1 MPLDV
6 LNQELGLLRVE
17 RNALARSAG
26 SRGTPRPVNVGLSFL
41 RRLKLDYEV
50 YVRDIEPPRSNVG
63 RDQHLELVLLEP
75 LHRDLTLVL
84 RNVAMHD
91 FDVLLNLVR
100 EDERIGVGL
109 GLGED
114 DGFAFATVA
123 NKDISKGRQSVL
135 ERTRNSQVL
144 DRASSFVLEVLTE
157 IDYPQI
163 SLHVLRRNISHP
175 PRNCRGE
182 QADLEVSRALAP
194 DRLQD
199 LVYIFLKAELEH
211 LISFIEHHG
220 LDVGEVDV
228 SPLNVVEDTTRSS
241 DEEVDTTA
249 QLACLVLHGDATVDS
264 QSVEFV
270 LGVLQP

>member
-1 MPLDV
+1 M
-6 LNQELGLLRVE
+6 
-17 RNALARSAG
+17 
-26 SRGTPRPVNVGLSFL
+26 NVGLSFL
-41 RRLKLDYEV
+41 WRLKLDYEV
-50 YVRDIEPPRSNVG
+50 YVRDIESTRGNVG
-63 RDQHLELVLLEP
+63 CDKYLELVLLEA

-84 RNVAMHD
+84 RNITVHN

-100 EDERIGVGL
+100 EDERVSIGL
-109 GLGED
+109 GLRED
-114 DGFAFATVA
+114 NGFAFATVA

-144 DRASSFVLEVLTE
+144 DGPRSLVLQVLTE
-157 IDYPQI
+157 IDYAQI

-175 PRNCRGE
+175 PRNSRGE
-182 QADLEVSRALAP
+182 QADLEVSMALAP

-211 LISFIEHHG
+211 LVSLIQNNS
-220 LDVGEVDV
+220 LDMGEVDV
-228 SPLNVVEDTTRSS
+228 SPLNVVKNATCSS

-249 QLACLVLHGDATVDS
+249 QLACLVLHGDTTVDGEG
-264 QSVEFV
+264 VELV